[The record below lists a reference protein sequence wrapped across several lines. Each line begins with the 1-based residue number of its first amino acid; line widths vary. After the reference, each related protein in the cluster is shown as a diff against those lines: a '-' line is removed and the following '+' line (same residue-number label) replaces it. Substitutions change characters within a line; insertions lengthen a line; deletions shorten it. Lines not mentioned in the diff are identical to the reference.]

1 MHNMDLL
8 NRQIQVVY
16 GRVLGLHQ
24 QAPESKT
31 ATSEVLPIALRELG
45 LASEE
50 LQVAVEELSRQN
62 EVLVLAQYQAQS
74 ARLRYQSV
82 FEFAPDALLIT
93 SLSGTVQEVNRA
105 AAALFDRHA
114 RYLTGKPLV
123 SLVTFDDRTTFR
135 NLITRLNQR
144 DGSTTPQNRAQ
155 ILVRFQRQHQEWFE
169 AGLTVDI
176 IFDEQEEP
184 LLLRWQV
191 QDLTS
196 CKQAVAALI
205 HTSPSRACDRYRKG
219 EVIPIE
225 AQTLWLVAKGVVKL
239 TTLSERGEEI
249 LVGLAA
255 EEQVFGAS
263 LTQLPVYQAIALSD
277 VELVAI
283 PVSEMTQSTEFA
295 QTLLPRI
302 VDRLQQA
309 ERFVTMHG
317 HLRAQDRL
325 SQLLQ
330 LLRVEIGEAPLAVTA
345 EQIDD
350 GSGIRSET
358 RLKAKLTH
366 QDFAS
371 ACCTTRV
378 TITRLLG
385 QLQQQG
391 KIRFDA
397 QNHLIIKDNIV

>member
-1 MHNMDLL
+1 MYKMDLL
-8 NRQIQVVY
+8 SRQIQVVY

-24 QAPESKT
+24 QAPEAT
-31 ATSEVLPIALRELG
+31 TSEVLPIALKELG

-62 EVLVLAQYQAQS
+62 EVLALAQYQAEA

-82 FEFAPDALLIT
+82 FEFSPDPLLIT
-93 SLSGTVQEVNRA
+93 SLSGTIQEVNRA
-105 AAALFDRHA
+105 AATLFDRHA
-114 RYLTGKPLV
+114 RYLIGKPLV
-123 SLVTFDDRTTFR
+123 SLVTFDDRTSFR

-144 DGSTTPQNRAQ
+144 DGATSSQSRAQ
-155 ILVRFQRQHQEWFE
+155 TLVRFQRQQQDWFE
-169 AGLTVDI
+169 AGLMVDI
-176 IFDEQEEP
+176 IPDEQEEP
-184 LLLRWQV
+184 LLLRWQA

-196 CKQAVAALI
+196 RKRAVAALI
-205 HTSPSRACDRYRKG
+205 HANSGLPRSCACDRYRKG
-219 EVIPIE
+219 EVIPME
-225 AQTLWLVAKGVVKL
+225 AQTLWLVAQGVVKL

-255 EEQVFGAS
+255 EEQVFGVS
-263 LTQLPVYQAIALSD
+263 LTRLPVYQAIALSD

-283 PVSEMTQSTEFA
+283 PVSEVSQSTEFA
-295 QTLLPRI
+295 QTLMPRI
-302 VDRLQQA
+302 INRLQQS

-330 LLRVEIGEAPLAVTA
+330 LLKSEIGEAVV
-345 EQIDD
+345 
-350 GSGIRSET
+350 GSNGTQSET

-385 QLQQQG
+385 QLQQRG

-397 QNHLIIKDNIV
+397 QNHLIVRDDIT